1 MWRVVESW
9 FVKIANKLQKEK
21 GIVYNY
27 VYLLYIYHIV
37 IIISILVIRFAI
49 KFHIFII
56 CPNLWWYSKKYLNI
70 FHIKESNIYI
80 YIHTSNKGP
89 WSQLYTGHRF
99 YPFHLCSMRS
109 TVERQAPTLLRDPI
123 RRSDMK
129 IPWEGILNACTDI
142 LTCWHVYE
150 KIGLPK

>member
-80 YIHTSNKGP
+80 YTHIKQRAMEPAVHRSP
-89 WSQLYTGHRF
+89 VLPVPPLFDALHCRAPSSHPVARSHPSQWHENTMGRYSKCLYRYTN
-99 YPFHLCSMRS
+99 M
-109 TVERQAPTLLRDPI
+109 
-123 RRSDMK
+123 
-129 IPWEGILNACTDI
+129 
-142 LTCWHVYE
+142 LTCVW
-150 KIGLPK
+150 KNRPT